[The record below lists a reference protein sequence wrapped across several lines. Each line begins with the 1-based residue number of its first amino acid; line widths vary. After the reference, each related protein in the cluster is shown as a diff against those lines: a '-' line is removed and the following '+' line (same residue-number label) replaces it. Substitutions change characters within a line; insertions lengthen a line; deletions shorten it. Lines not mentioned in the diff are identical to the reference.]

1 VKRPG
6 WAATTTARRWLVVG
20 AIVLLLLAGRLATRS
35 FDTKTTLSDGAR
47 AYATCKA
54 PWRSARIAPPGERF
68 TLWVLPGGTGKL
80 REEGVATLG
89 ARCRLRARG
98 RLAVATTLLAG
109 AGLLTLLAVPRP
121 TRRTPTRPEPAS
133 PPSQPPNS

>member
-1 VKRPG
+1 MKRPG
-6 WAATTTARRWLVVG
+6 WAATPTARRWLVVA

-54 PWRSARIAPPGERF
+54 PWRSARIAQPAQRF
-68 TLWVLPGGTGKL
+68 TLWVMTGGTGKL

-89 ARCRLRARG
+89 NQCRLRARG
-98 RLAVATTLLAG
+98 RMAAATTMLAG
-109 AGLLTLLAVPRP
+109 AGLLTLLAAPRP
-121 TRRTPTRPEPAS
+121 TRPTRPDEPAS
-133 PPSQPPNS
+133 PPPQPTDT

>member
-1 VKRPG
+1 MKRPA
-6 WAATTTARRWLVVG
+6 WAATTTGRRWLVVG

-54 PWRSARIAPPGERF
+54 PWRSARIAAPAERF
-68 TLWVLPGGTGKL
+68 TLWVMTGGTGKR

-98 RLAVATTLLAG
+98 RVAVATTLLAG

-121 TRRTPTRPEPAS
+121 TRPTRPDPATS
-133 PPSQPPNS
+133 PPQPTDT

>member
-1 VKRPG
+1 MKRPG
-6 WAATTTARRWLVVG
+6 WAATTTGRRWLVVG

-54 PWRSARIAPPGERF
+54 PWRSARITPPGERF
-68 TLWVLPGGTGKL
+68 TLWVLTGGTGKL

-98 RLAVATTLLAG
+98 RMAVATTLLAG
-109 AGLLTLLAVPRP
+109 AALLALLAVPRP
-121 TRRTPTRPEPAS
+121 TRPKRPDPAS
-133 PPSQPPNS
+133 PPPLPTDP

>member
-6 WAATTTARRWLVVG
+6 WAATTTGRRWLVVG

-54 PWRSARIAPPGERF
+54 PWRSARINPPAERF
-68 TLWVLPGGTGKL
+68 TLWVMTGGTGKL

-89 ARCRLRARG
+89 ARCRLRGRG
-98 RLAVATTLLAG
+98 RMAVATTMLAG

-121 TRRTPTRPEPAS
+121 TRPARNGTTS
-133 PPSQPPNS
+133 PPPLPTDS